1 MVVVIVVIMVI
12 VARSFGISKLPKS
25 NAASNWNLCFYL
37 NYETV
42 ASGYKSM
49 LDLFKMLGRNT

>member
-25 NAASNWNLCFYL
+25 NAASNWNFCYL

-49 LDLFKMLGRNT
+49 LDLFKMLGRIT